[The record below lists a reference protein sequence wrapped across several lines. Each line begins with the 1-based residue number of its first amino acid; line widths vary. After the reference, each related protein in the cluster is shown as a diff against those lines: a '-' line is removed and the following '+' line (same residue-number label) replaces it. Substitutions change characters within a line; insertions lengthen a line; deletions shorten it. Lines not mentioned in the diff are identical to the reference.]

1 MIELKFDTI
10 NIIIYRQKIPKHDS
24 VHINFCRLPQKF
36 SYLLLF
42 NSLLQ
47 ILKFWSLAFFYVGLR
62 IWSIGAHAVWIPR

>member
-47 ILKFWSLAFFYVGLR
+47 ILKFWSLAF
-62 IWSIGAHAVWIPR
+62 